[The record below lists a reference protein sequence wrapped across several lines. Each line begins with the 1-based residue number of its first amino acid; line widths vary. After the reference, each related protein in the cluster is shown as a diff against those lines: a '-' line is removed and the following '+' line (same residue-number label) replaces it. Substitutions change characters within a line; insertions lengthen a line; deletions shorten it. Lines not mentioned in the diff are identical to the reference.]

1 MAILNHKIHLKLEIM
16 ENIPVLPMDNITLCQ
31 ILGILLD
38 NALEASLASAEK
50 SLHIT
55 IVTTDSSVLFSIAN
69 STLPLLVP
77 MTTLFK
83 RGYSSKEGHE
93 GVGLATA
100 KELLDSISFAELSTK
115 YDGPLFCQTLEILRH
130 IGKASRG

>member
-38 NALEASLASAEK
+38 NALEASLVSAEK

-55 IVTTDSSVLFSIAN
+55 IVATDSSVLFSITN
-69 STLPLLVP
+69 STLPLTVP
-77 MTTLFK
+77 MTASTASSTGIQFK
-83 RGYSSKEGHE
+83 
-93 GVGLATA
+93 
-100 KELLDSISFAELSTK
+100 
-115 YDGPLFCQTLEILRH
+115 
-130 IGKASRG
+130 GKA